1 MNKKWIIYII
11 IAISVC
17 IVTGIS
23 IYVFLSNSEEEIQG
37 TDIVGDTELAEN
49 SNINSMTNEGNI
61 LETSASEETISPNA
75 VIIKKEYFKACDH
88 LVRTVED
95 IPESLVNGNENDV
108 EKEYK
113 DWKIEE
119 YSPSEII
126 LYKENKG
133 NCNEHYIVKDH
144 YGVIGIYTVN
154 EKGEEIFKE
163 DTEISTKYLP
173 ESDIELLNEG
183 VKIIGK
189 TKLIEFLEDYE

>member
-11 IAISVC
+11 IAIIVSIVIGFSVY
-17 IVTGIS
+17 T
-23 IYVFLSNSEEEIQG
+23 FLSNDNEELQG
-37 TDIVGDTELAEN
+37 TDMVGETELAEN
-49 SNINSMTNEGNI
+49 SKEDNIANKVNTI
-61 LETSASEETISPNA
+61 ETSASEENISPNA
-75 VIIKKEYFKACDH
+75 IIIKKEYFKACDH

-95 IPESLVNGNENDV
+95 VPENLVNGSEEDV
-108 EKEYK
+108 SKEYPS
-113 DWKIEE
+113 WKIEK
-119 YSPSEII
+119 YTPSEII
-126 LYKENKG
+126 LYKESQG

-144 YGVIGIYTVN
+144 YGVIGIYTVDAN
-154 EKGEEIFKE
+154 GKEVFKE